1 MWVLPIGICNTKRS
15 IIDEENS
22 SLDETLT
29 AIVNFVCLQAL
40 LLCMLVL
47 PGALG
52 TVVDQSDAGFTF

>member
-1 MWVLPIGICNTKRS
+1 MWILPIGICITKRS
-15 IIDEENS
+15 IIDGEKS

-29 AIVNFVCLQAL
+29 AIVNFVCLQAS

-52 TVVDQSDAGFTF
+52 TVIDQSDAGFTF